1 MMTIMANDVK
11 TKGVSYFET
20 LFEKFSEIIIS
31 VRGKNKYVVVPFEEY
46 EAYRVYKLDVAHK
59 EVMQDI
65 TDGNYH
71 TSTKRHFDTIE
82 KALEDV

>member
-1 MMTIMANDVK
+1 MANDVK
-11 TKGVSYFET
+11 TKGVSYFDT

-46 EAYRVYKLDVAHK
+46 EAYRTYKLETAYNQAMEEIEENKFHNSIQK
-59 EVMQDI
+59 
-65 TDGNYH
+65 
-71 TSTKRHFDTIE
+71 HFDTIE